1 MNDSLLKPTLD
12 RLYAD
17 FNFPDS
23 AADPIQI
30 VKRFTRADDREVPG
44 TTLAE
49 GPRRAPCPLV
59 DSHPDSDPIGAHS
72 RW

>member
-23 AADPIQI
+23 AAIPS
-30 VKRFTRADDREVPG
+30 DRQTLRPG
-44 TTLAE
+44 
-49 GPRRAPCPLV
+49 
-59 DSHPDSDPIGAHS
+59 
-72 RW
+72 